1 MTVLQRRTLRS
12 RQRRQ
17 SLSTASWW
25 VLRPDS
31 NPICSPH
38 HDLVRKQP
46 QGAAPLFCSGARL
59 WSQLLIWI
67 RAPAFRST
75 TNVSSEFSSSTEL
88 HLGSF
93 YLPKDSL
100 GPNPFWCPGFTGP
113 QPRSLATGIPQ
124 SLPNQPLSDSP
135 AACPLV
141 AHPAVRA
148 CLTDHGPFKA
158 QKSRAPLF
166 CNHTLSK
173 IENITSAW
181 RRGFNMG

>member
-100 GPNPFWCPGFTGP
+100 GQVMSRIDVQDSLDLSPDHWLQASHSPFPTSPCQTPLQPVLWWLTLQSGLVSLTMGLLKPRKAELPFSATTRCP
-113 QPRSLATGIPQ
+113 R
-124 SLPNQPLSDSP
+124 
-135 AACPLV
+135 
-141 AHPAVRA
+141 
-148 CLTDHGPFKA
+148 
-158 QKSRAPLF
+158 
-166 CNHTLSK
+166 
-173 IENITSAW
+173 
-181 RRGFNMG
+181 